1 MPEFEETNPSS
12 SAETY
17 APSTDAKPRSR
28 RRSGGFKKEPSAAA
42 SGNIGEIDPA
52 EALRGE
58 RLSGEAE
65 AHAEASNSRPAR
77 ETTRDTESVR
87 ADRSYHSD
95 DSDRADP
102 QPTED
107 TLATVKR
114 VEARILERK
123 AERDARHQ
131 ARKKERPANSE
142 SSYKRNA
149 PKKSGGFFTAILKLF
164 GLGPKTPAR
173 KSGGRGGSRG
183 GRGGQRGG
191 QNRGSRGGN
200 RNSRGGRGRNPRGS
214 ARRD

>member
-28 RRSGGFKKEPSAAA
+28 RRSGGFKKEQSTAP
-42 SGNIGEIDPA
+42 SGNIGEIDPV

-58 RLSGEAE
+58 RLSGESNTPS
-65 AHAEASNSRPAR
+65 EASQPRPVREEPR
-77 ETTRDTESVR
+77 ETENHRED
-87 ADRSYHSD
+87 Y
-95 DSDRADP
+95 SDRADP
-102 QPTED
+102 QPTEE

-123 AERDARHQ
+123 AGRDARHQ
-131 ARKKERPANSE
+131 ARKQERAANPDARP
-142 SSYKRNA
+142 KRNA
-149 PKKSGGFFTAILKLF
+149 PKKSGGFFAAILKLF

-173 KSGGRGGSRG
+173 KGGGRSGSRSGGRPN
-183 GRGGQRGG
+183 QRGG

-200 RNSRGGRGRNPRGS
+200 RHSRGGRGRNPRGS
-214 ARRD
+214 GRRD

>member
-1 MPEFEETNPSS
+1 MPEFEETNPSN

-28 RRSGGFKKEPSAAA
+28 RRSGGFKKEQSTAP
-42 SGNIGEIDPA
+42 SGNIGEIDPT

-58 RLSGEAE
+58 RLSGESKTQAE
-65 AHAEASNSRPAR
+65 ERSSRPTRNEPR
-77 ETTRDTESVR
+77 ETEAETE
-87 ADRSYHSD
+87 AAAPA
-95 DSDRADP
+95 DRADP
-102 QPTED
+102 QPTEA

-123 AERDARHQ
+123 AGRDARHQ
-131 ARKKERPANSE
+131 ARKQERAANPGSAP
-142 SSYKRNA
+142 KRNTR
-149 PKKSGGFFTAILKLF
+149 KKSGGFLASILKLF

-173 KSGGRGGSRG
+173 KSGGSRSGSRPN
-183 GRGGQRGG
+183 QRGG

-200 RNSRGGRGRNPRGS
+200 RRGGRGGRGRNPRGS

>member
-28 RRSGGFKKEPSAAA
+28 RRSGGFKKEQSAAP

-58 RLSGEAE
+58 RLSGESKAPAE
-65 AHAEASNSRPAR
+65 ESQPRPAR
-77 ETTRDTESVR
+77 EEPRKTEN
-87 ADRSYHSD
+87 DREDY
-95 DSDRADP
+95 SDRADP
-102 QPTED
+102 QPTEE

-123 AERDARHQ
+123 AGRDARHQ
-131 ARKKERPANSE
+131 ARKQERAANPDARS
-142 SSYKRNA
+142 KRNS
-149 PKKSGGFFTAILKLF
+149 PKKSGGFFAAILKLF

-173 KSGGRGGSRG
+173 KSGGRSGSRSG
-183 GRGGQRGG
+183 GRPNQRGG
-191 QNRGSRGGN
+191 QNRGSRGGK
-200 RNSRGGRGRNPRGS
+200 RRGGRGRNPRGS
-214 ARRD
+214 GRRD